1 MVPPKHTQ
9 TQFFLSPSSYGFTL
23 SSFFSTLI
31 TICDN
36 LVQLVIVCSPHINS
50 VRVGIYHSYLLL
62 YPQCWTE
69 LNEQMNEEKFELSY
83 EEYVSIFQGNKYCV
97 CGRGQG
103 GQQNVQ
109 KNKDNAKE
117 PKHLGRNLEGN
128 KMIGGF
134 SFTVKQVTE

>member
-1 MVPPKHTQ
+1 MQLKLIQHCKIIIFQFLKIALPKHTQ

-103 GQQNVQ
+103 GSRMYRRTRIMQ
-109 KNKDNAKE
+109 
-117 PKHLGRNLEGN
+117 RNQSTLEG
-128 KMIGGF
+128 I
-134 SFTVKQVTE
+134 